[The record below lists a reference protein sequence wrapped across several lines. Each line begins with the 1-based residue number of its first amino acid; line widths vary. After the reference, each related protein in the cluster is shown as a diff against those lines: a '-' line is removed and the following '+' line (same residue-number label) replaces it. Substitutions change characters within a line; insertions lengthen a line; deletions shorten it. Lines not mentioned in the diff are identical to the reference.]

1 VVGYNVTVS
10 FERIWWKIVK
20 RVCPICGDSK
30 KAFLQYVTCSIP
42 RLQCRKIYLIE
53 QLISKDIFKVP
64 CPHLAMLRC
73 QEKIT
78 VLLKS
83 WFKME
88 IIIIHPFNIF
98 LTHSTKAFTNQLSKL
113 NQCT

>member
-1 VVGYNVTVS
+1 VRWAVARENEVERSVVGYNVTVS

-53 QLISKDIFKVP
+53 QLISRDIFKVP
-64 CPHLAMLRC
+64 RPHFAILPRKNNCSAKEL
-73 QEKIT
+73 
-78 VLLKS
+78 V
-83 WFKME
+83 
-88 IIIIHPFNIF
+88 
-98 LTHSTKAFTNQLSKL
+98 
-113 NQCT
+113 